1 VVNGFVFGCGDRRLA
16 LVAST
21 LGRRRP
27 STAFCVCLLADDT
40 GAGAGLAVLD
50 RGGGPMSGTV

>member
-27 STAFCVCLLADDT
+27 STAFCVCLLAMT
-40 GAGAGLAVLD
+40 LALARVWLCWIAVEG
-50 RGGGPMSGTV
+50 R